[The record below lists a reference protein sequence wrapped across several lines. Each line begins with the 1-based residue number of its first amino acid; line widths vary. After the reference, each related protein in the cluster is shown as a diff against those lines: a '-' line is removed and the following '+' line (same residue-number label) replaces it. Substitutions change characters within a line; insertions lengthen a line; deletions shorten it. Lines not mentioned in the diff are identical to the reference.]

1 VQTATDK
8 LYCTQGGRPILGRR
22 CVSPCR
28 EIFRSPKQAVEGWLI
43 FIDLGEASDWL
54 FEDVV
59 RQIIID
65 RRYFADQDVLFLGD
79 EAMPNARQERDTFAR
94 RKSQFPTGGQT
105 PWETVRLDNHLGF
118 TIDTA
123 VLVGHEQLE
132 HELPAPA
139 VDDILR
145 LDIVAV
151 HRAQLIAPR
160 DHYFLGIEL
169 ATARREIV
177 GVAVSECKQEKSQ

>member
-1 VQTATDK
+1 MQTATDK

-22 CVSPCR
+22 VSALAEKFFVVR
-28 EIFRSPKQAVEGWLI
+28 NKQVERWLI

-79 EAMPNARQERDTFAR
+79 EAMPNAGQERDTFAR

-105 PWETVRLDNHLGF
+105 PRLGRPSVSTTTSASRSIPPFLLDMNSSSTSFPPPRLM
-118 TIDTA
+118 ISS
-123 VLVGHEQLE
+123 VL
-132 HELPAPA
+132 
-139 VDDILR
+139 ILWR
-145 LDIVAV
+145 CIGLN
-151 HRAQLIAPR
+151 
-160 DHYFLGIEL
+160 
-169 ATARREIV
+169 
-177 GVAVSECKQEKSQ
+177 